1 MLVARPMLAPLPAT
15 PMPDWVSSLEVADAE
30 VCGLGLAGRTYHSEW
45 KRAEALA
52 TERANVNLA
61 GSLESSVIEA
71 QIVEESTQGSSVQ
84 HARGVS
90 VDPALIESVTASA
103 TTQTWYDVKG
113 EGPAGEVGFTYAKSC
128 VPASIAASKLQVP
141 AKELR
146 AKASGVN
153 EPGQVPEWIDRIG
166 SQRGAR
172 MCAVGYSD
180 PGFHA
185 DAVIETVAED
195 LRGQLVTAAKSVVMS
210 AAEDKSICSG
220 VDGSV
225 CRQSISELT
234 AAATDAVS
242 RGVVVTH
249 FWFDKTGIG
258 PRKRKNSVYG
268 WGCVYPVVAVAS
280 AATTPEQG
288 EEKKLDPAMIQK
300 VQENAKAMFEELDQE
315 AFKRRANGAEVPRG

>member
-1 MLVARPMLAPLPAT
+1 MLAPIPAT
-15 PMPDWVSSLEVADAE
+15 PMPTWVSSLEVAGAE
-30 VCGLGLAGRTYHSEW
+30 VCGIGIAGRTYQTEW
-45 KRAEALA
+45 KKAIALA

-71 QIVEESTQGSSVQ
+71 QIVEETTEGRTME

-90 VDPALIESVTASA
+90 IDPALIESVTASA
-103 TTQTWYDVKG
+103 KTETWYDVHG

-128 VPASIAASKLQVP
+128 VPASVAASKLDVP
-141 AKELR
+141 AKKLKQR
-146 AKASGVN
+146 SSGVN
-153 EPGQVPEWIDRIG
+153 KAGQVPEWIDWIG

-185 DAVIETVAED
+185 DAVVETVVED
-195 LRGQLVTAAKSVVMS
+195 LRGQLVSAARSVVMS
-210 AAEDKSICSG
+210 AAEEKSICSG
-220 VDGSV
+220 VDRTV

-234 AAATDAVS
+234 AAATEAVS
-242 RGVVVTH
+242 KGVVVTH

-268 WGCVYPVVAVAS
+268 WGCVYPVVAVAN
-280 AATTPEQG
+280 AAPPPEKAETQ
-288 EEKKLDPAMIQK
+288 KLDPATIEK
-300 VQENAKAMFEELDQE
+300 VKEHAEAMFEELDQE
-315 AFKRRANGAEVPRG
+315 EFKRRASGADVPRS